1 MEFKLHNGSGG
12 LCCKSCGRQDKQLN
26 TYDWLADIPGNADES
41 ELVEVQFKNT
51 RKGYF
56 RNSNKIPL
64 EKGDIVAV
72 EATPGHDI
80 GVVTLTGRLVPL
92 QMKKANIK
100 SEADIKRIYRKAKPV
115 DMEKY
120 NEAKAR
126 EHSTMIR
133 SRQIALDLNLNM
145 KIGDVEYQGDGN
157 KAIFYYIADERVD
170 FRQLIK
176 VLADA
181 FRVRIE
187 MKQIGARQEAGRIG
201 GIGPCGRELCCA
213 TWMTSFVSVSTSAAR
228 FQDISLNP
236 QKLAG
241 QCAKLKCCLN
251 YEVDC
256 YVEAQKRLPS
266 REITLETKDGEFF
279 FFKADILSNQI
290 TYSCWNKRAS
300 PALTAAGKA
309 RVAVTATVARTA
321 TTAVT
326 RERKRVETVVRKE
339 VSSRVLRNPTTREN
353 NPGKTGNRDRNKT
366 GKHPNKVNSN
376 KANVNNGTITTVVR
390 PVTISPNLKVKDLP
404 KMTNRL
410 KNRNLCLKG
419 IILLFV
425 ASLLSACDKQ
435 TVYHSF
441 QSLPT
446 EGWLREDT
454 LSFDV
459 KVTDSLTY
467 YKLSLEVR
475 NRSNYPYQ
483 NLPLSICY
491 TIADSIPSPTDTIQ
505 LILAD
510 KEGIWKGD
518 GWGGLYQ
525 TAVSAGSVQI
535 GKPGTY
541 LFKVAYTLPD
551 ERLQGIN
558 DIGIKLKR

>member
-26 TYDWLADIPGNADES
+26 TYDWLADIPGNAEES
-41 ELVEVQFKNT
+41 DMVEVQFKNT

-92 QMKKANIK
+92 QMRKANIK

-115 DMEKY
+115 DMDKY

-133 SRQIALDLNLNM
+133 ARQIALDLNLNM
-145 KIGDVEYQGDGN
+145 KFGDVEYQGDGN

-181 FRVRIE
+181 FHVRIE

-228 FQDISLNP
+228 YQDISLNP

-266 REITLETKDGEFF
+266 KEIELETKDGVFY

-290 TYSCWNKRAS
+290 TYSTDKS
-300 PALTAAGKA
+300 IPANL
-309 RVAVTATVARTA
+309 
-321 TTAVT
+321 
-326 RERKRVETVVRKE
+326 
-339 VSSRVLRNPTTREN
+339 
-353 NPGKTGNRDRNKT
+353 
-366 GKHPNKVNSN
+366 
-376 KANVNNGTITTVVR
+376 
-390 PVTISPNLKVKDLP
+390 VTISGRRAFEVIGLNKRGIKPESLLEETHRTEPKKPVDLLEQESL
-404 KMTNRL
+404 TRFDRNR
-410 KNRNLCLKG
+410 KNKNGGDGNNGNGNGNNGGNRNKKKKKTPNNRPQSG
-419 IILLFV
+419 EQ
-425 ASLLSACDKQ
+425 AAAPQQQEQPRQQGDEKRPQGNERRSQRNSNNRKRPHNNKPKPQGDK
-435 TVYHSF
+435 
-441 QSLPT
+441 PA
-446 EGWLREDT
+446 
-454 LSFDV
+454 
-459 KVTDSLTY
+459 
-467 YKLSLEVR
+467 
-475 NRSNYPYQ
+475 Q
-483 NLPLSICY
+483 N
-491 TIADSIPSPTDTIQ
+491 
-505 LILAD
+505 D
-510 KEGIWKGD
+510 KPAQE
-518 GWGGLYQ
+518 
-525 TAVSAGSVQI
+525 
-535 GKPGTY
+535 
-541 LFKVAYTLPD
+541 
-551 ERLQGIN
+551 
-558 DIGIKLKR
+558 